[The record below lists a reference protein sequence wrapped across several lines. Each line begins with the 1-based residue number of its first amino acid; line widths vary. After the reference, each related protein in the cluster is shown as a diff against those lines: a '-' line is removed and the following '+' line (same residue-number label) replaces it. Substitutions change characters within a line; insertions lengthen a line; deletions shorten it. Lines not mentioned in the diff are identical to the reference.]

1 MSSAA
6 YICPLVDPV
15 EGEKWEL
22 SEDKDITCSLHGVAT
37 ERGRTC
43 MGAVVC
49 SNILSS
55 FRSHPKAYLF
65 LCPMSPRP

>member
-6 YICPLVDPV
+6 YIFPLVDPV

-43 MGAVVC
+43 MARRLLKYLVELQI
-49 SNILSS
+49 S
-55 FRSHPKAYLF
+55 PKGLPF